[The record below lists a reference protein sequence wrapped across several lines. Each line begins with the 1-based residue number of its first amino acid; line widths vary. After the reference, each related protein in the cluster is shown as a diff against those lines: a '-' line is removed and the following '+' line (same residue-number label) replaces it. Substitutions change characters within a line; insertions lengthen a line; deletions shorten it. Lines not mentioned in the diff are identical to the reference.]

1 MTTVP
6 AKHLFTVAEYEQMGE
21 AGIFGENHRLE
32 LIEGEIIEMSPIGRR
47 HAAIVRI
54 LNNVLTRLL
63 GADEAVVDAQNPVVL
78 SEISEPQP
86 DIVLLKPRPDL
97 YADGHPSPEDVLL
110 VIEVADSSLAFDRN
124 VKAPLF
130 ARCGIPE
137 VWIVDVNGAAVE
149 VCRDPSAE
157 GYARVERLAEPEESL
172 TPELL
177 PSLRLSVGRLL
188 V

>member
-1 MTTVP
+1 
-6 AKHLFTVAEYEQMGE
+6 MGE

-47 HAAIVRI
+47 HAARVR
-54 LNNVLTRLL
+54 RLINLLARQL
-63 GADEAVVDAQNPVVL
+63 GEDEAVVDAQNPVVL
-78 SEISEPQP
+78 SDISEPQP
-86 DIVLLKPRPDL
+86 DVVLLKPQPAVYDE
-97 YADGHPSPEDVLL
+97 HPGPEDVLL
-110 VIEVADSSLAFDRN
+110 IIEVADSSLAFDRK

-137 VWIVDVNGAAVE
+137 VWILDVNGSAVE
-149 VCRDPSAE
+149 VYRGPTVD
-157 GYARVERLAEPEESL
+157 GYARVERLAEPDAAL

-177 PSLRLSVGRLL
+177 PQLRLSVGRLL

>member
-1 MTTVP
+1 
-6 AKHLFTVAEYEQMGE
+6 
-21 AGIFGENHRLE
+21 
-32 LIEGEIIEMSPIGRR
+32 MSPIGRR

-54 LNNVLTRLL
+54 LVNVLTRRL

-78 SEISEPQP
+78 DDISEPQP
-86 DIVLLKPRPDL
+86 DLVLLKPRPDL
-97 YADGHPSPEDVLL
+97 YADRHPGPEDALL

-137 VWIVDVNGAAVE
+137 VWIVDVGGSAVE
-149 VCRDPSAE
+149 VYRGPTAG
-157 GYARVERLAEPEESL
+157 GYARVERLVEPAAPL

-177 PSLRLSVGRLL
+177 PGLRLSVDDLL
-188 V
+188 A